1 MQTDII
7 PRHNSVLY
15 QLLRFVLNWYGF
27 QTTGK
32 PQIEYSNNKVL
43 IYCNIWIFIIREI
56 SQNVLDLVLY
66 FHEGK
71 QIQII
76 DVSIPDED
84 NLEWRSD
91 DKIQKDGPLSI
102 ELQKL

>member
-1 MQTDII
+1 
-7 PRHNSVLY
+7 
-15 QLLRFVLNWYGF
+15 
-27 QTTGK
+27 
-32 PQIEYSNNKVL
+32 
-43 IYCNIWIFIIREI
+43 
-56 SQNVLDLVLY
+56 VLDLVLY